1 LQIRA
6 KLLPLICIG
15 VLLKQEDLMATT
27 EILAA
32 IDEEI
37 ARLQQVKNLL
47 GGYESGNGRVKTQA
61 GPRIKTIHGQRTANG
76 SVAPKRVLSPEARK
90 RIANAQKKRWAAH
103 RKAAKA

>member
-1 LQIRA
+1 
-6 KLLPLICIG
+6 
-15 VLLKQEDLMATT
+15 MATT

-47 GGYESGNGRVKTQA
+47 GGYEARNGRVKTQA
-61 GPRIKTIHGQRTANG
+61 GPRIKALGSQGTANG
-76 SVAPKRVLSPEARK
+76 TVARKRVLSPEARK
-90 RIANAQKKRWAAH
+90 KIANAQKRRWAAQ

>member
-1 LQIRA
+1 
-6 KLLPLICIG
+6 
-15 VLLKQEDLMATT
+15 MATT

-47 GGYESGNGRVKTQA
+47 RGYEAGNGRVKTQA
-61 GPRIKTIHGQRTANG
+61 RPRVKTLSGPGTANG
-76 SVAPKRVLSPEARK
+76 TVARKRVLSPEARK
-90 RIANAQKKRWAAH
+90 KIANAQKRRWAAQ

>member
-1 LQIRA
+1 
-6 KLLPLICIG
+6 
-15 VLLKQEDLMATT
+15 MATT

-47 GGYESGNGRVKTQA
+47 RGYEAGNGRVKTQA
-61 GPRIKTIHGQRTANG
+61 RPRVKTLSPGTANG
-76 SVAPKRVLSPEARK
+76 TVARKRVLSPEARK
-90 RIANAQKKRWAAH
+90 KIANAQKRRWAAQ